1 MTNDKKPMESMQG
14 LERTFL
20 DDFTNDKISLN
31 IKKIYKAGVKTVGGS
46 ISNLRYGGDTTLMTE
61 SEEEL

>member
-1 MTNDKKPMESMQG
+1 MESMQG
-14 LERTFL
+14 LERTFP

>member
-1 MTNDKKPMESMQG
+1 MKI
-14 LERTFL
+14 
-20 DDFTNDKISLN
+20 TNDKISLN

-46 ISNLRYGGDTTLMTE
+46 ICNLRYEGDTTLMTE

>member
-1 MTNDKKPMESMQG
+1 MTRNLWKVCKVWKEHFWMKI
-14 LERTFL
+14 
-20 DDFTNDKISLN
+20 TNDKISLN

-46 ISNLRYGGDTTLMTE
+46 ISNLRYEGDTTLMTE